1 MKHEPSKREIAF
13 TKFFLHTPA
22 KTIYRSFA
30 DSISLQGHEKVLDF
44 GSGYGTV
51 AKWVAPRLTS
61 GQLTCADISSIWQA
75 ECRNHLAK
83 YKNITYFNDD
93 IYHLDPSEQFD
104 IIYAH
109 FVLHD
114 LPYPELK
121 KVISHLIKLLK
132 IGGKLYIREPV
143 SDRNKF
149 HTICKLLLQ
158 QKLQVLQ
165 TNQHLIPLMGTS
177 FDIHYQK
184 RALNHFNAPHTP
196 PKSGQTGP
204 G

>member
-1 MKHEPSKREIAF
+1 MKHEPSKREIAL

-30 DSISLQGHEKVLDF
+30 DSIPLQGNENVLDF

-51 AKWVAPRLTS
+51 AKWVAPKLTS

-75 ECRNHLAK
+75 ERRNHLAK

-121 KVISHLIKLLK
+121 KVIPHLIKLLK

-177 FDIHYQK
+177 FDIHYK
-184 RALNHFNAPHTP
+184 KKALNHFNAPHTP